1 MALTIP
7 EQLDIIDG
15 TEAPLNNTL
24 EELISQIALNEAQD
38 INDDAKSFDAYIE
51 PLADAY
57 IRKMLALAST
67 SLAQTISIGNLT
79 RLLVAIY
86 ADTGTIA
93 EVQGATDAQWV
104 TFLENN
110 ITKTFELIAGV
121 RNAEKIAYDALP

>member
-15 TEAPLNNTL
+15 TEAPLDNTL
-24 EELISQIALNEAQD
+24 EELVSQIALNEAQD
-38 INDDAKSFDAYIE
+38 INDDIKSFSGEDN
-51 PLADAY
+51 PLADGY
-57 IRKMLALAST
+57 RRKMLALAST
-67 SLAQTISIGNLT
+67 SISQTISIGNLT

-93 EVQGATDAQWV
+93 EVQSATDAQWV

-121 RNAEKIAYDALP
+121 RNAEKTAYDAI